1 VGASL
6 DQHTDG
12 PPTGVTFESLLA
24 SSPVRHS
31 AGEDGKPPAGH
42 LWSSLPREL
51 AAVFRPLAADV
62 AGEILTEIQQLIPEY
77 ARPLNGQFGKSI
89 TDGIQYALLQFI
101 DRLGDPGARQDDR
114 ARLFRHL
121 GSEEVYAGRTIDALQ
136 TAYRIGARIA
146 WRRMAE
152 SSQRAGVQADTLC
165 LLAEAV
171 FAYID
176 ELSAL
181 SVDGYTAAQ
190 ASAAGT
196 RERRRRRLLEL
207 ILADPP
213 AAPQAI
219 AELAEAAGWELPE
232 QVAVVALEREARGGE
247 LCIPALDAEVLM
259 DLEGNEPCLVV
270 AAGDLHL
277 LRDPENTLPGWRAA
291 VGPTSTLA
299 KARQSHRW
307 ALRAISLVRKGVLPP
322 NPVTWC
328 AEHLSTLWL
337 VHDKF
342 LVNELARH
350 CLAPLSGLTPKQR
363 TRLAQT
369 LLAWLETRGNTP
381 EIASRLKVHPQTVRN
396 RLRQLE
402 ELFGDRLGDPD
413 ERFDMEIALRAMRTP
428 ERAVVA

>member
-1 VGASL
+1 MAVSL
-6 DQHTDG
+6 DQPTDG
-12 PPTGVTFESLLA
+12 PQPGVTFDSLLA
-24 SSPVRHS
+24 SAPTRHH
-31 AGEDGKPPAGH
+31 AGADGTPPAGH

-51 AAVFRPLAADV
+51 AALFRPIAADM

-101 DRLGDPGARQDDR
+101 DRLGDPTARQDDR
-114 ARLFRHL
+114 ARLFRNL

-146 WRRMAE
+146 WRRLAE
-152 SSQRAGVQADTLC
+152 SSRRAGVQADTLC
-165 LLAEAV
+165 LLAEAI

-207 ILADPP
+207 ILTDPP

-219 AELAEAAGWELPE
+219 AELADAAGWELPE
-232 QVAVVALEREARGGE
+232 QVAVVALEREAAHGD
-247 LCIPALDAEVLM
+247 LAIPALDAEILM

-270 AAGDLHL
+270 AAPDLHL
-277 LRDPENTLPGWRAA
+277 LRGPENPLPGWRAA
-291 VGPTSTLA
+291 VGPTAALA

-307 ALRAISLVRKGVLPP
+307 ALRAIGLVRKGVLPP
-322 NPVTWC
+322 HPLTWC
-328 AEHLSTLWL
+328 SEHLSTLWL

-350 CLAPLSGLTPKQR
+350 CLAPLTKLTAKQR
-363 TRLAQT
+363 SRLAQT

-381 EIASRLKVHPQTVRN
+381 EIAGRLKVHPQTVRN

-402 ELFGDRLGDPD
+402 ELFGDRLNDPD
-413 ERFDMEIALRAMRTP
+413 ERFDMEVALRAMRMP
-428 ERAVVA
+428 ERVA